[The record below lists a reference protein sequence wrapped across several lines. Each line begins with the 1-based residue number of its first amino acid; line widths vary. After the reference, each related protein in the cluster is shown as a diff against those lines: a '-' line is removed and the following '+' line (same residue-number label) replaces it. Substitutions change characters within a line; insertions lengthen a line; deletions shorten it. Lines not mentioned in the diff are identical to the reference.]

1 MAASNQGDAMD
12 VAGAS
17 QPAGVTMDE
26 KPKENNDN
34 TKDEER
40 SPRLHTP
47 SEANCNPPDSSP
59 GQGPTSLSNGIF
71 PTHIIG
77 KNSPTHNSLAL
88 KALYGREGPP
98 PPPSAPN
105 RQDRNRAEP
114 IGKPIEPNYTLHPI
128 EQLPLSEKKRMKKKL
143 DALIA
148 EEVPRLDANPPHLPK
163 AKRVARSAKSESSVW
178 SQKMTAGYDSE
189 NEIDLED
196 NDHSMDESHPPPEK
210 TSARKERRTTKRC
223 NDVRNWQ
230 NGKNRNCTPYRINDD
245 IEAATVRNLQEVV
258 GKMQKLGYAV
268 LMDFKEATDDP
279 EGTLNPMT
287 YNIFKPENAPT
298 PAQAA
303 FYKTPLA
310 SSRQPPVM
318 ETIFEGVMIN
328 QAHAQFLPQ
337 KPTVARPGTEIRSV
351 MKYGLAGYKAYQK
364 QCKGQADDIITGMF
378 PAKGKRNKPNPAAD
392 PRNWVAEHNVVVG
405 GVDHQ
410 HPHCDQGKAG
420 SYQNDDIFPFVA
432 VHGFGVNE
440 FQMWLLPQKLK
451 REYGFLYN
459 FPKNAILFMRGDFI
473 HAGACLQ
480 PARGHIHFFPHTA
493 AGWDDDNPYWSKARF
508 EAWIKDPPSYVI
520 QDLRFAPFAYPKF
533 SKRNAV
539 GNQVITYP
547 ASLTADLITPVKRL
561 KPVKKRKRTGKGK
574 ESSEDSGSDC
584 DADLKADATA
594 EIEKRKA
601 LVRRLHKQ
609 KY

>member
-1 MAASNQGDAMD
+1 MD
-12 VAGAS
+12 
-17 QPAGVTMDE
+17 
-26 KPKENNDN
+26 
-34 TKDEER
+34 
-40 SPRLHTP
+40 
-47 SEANCNPPDSSP
+47 
-59 GQGPTSLSNGIF
+59 
-71 PTHIIG
+71 
-77 KNSPTHNSLAL
+77 
-88 KALYGREGPP
+88 
-98 PPPSAPN
+98 
-105 RQDRNRAEP
+105 
-114 IGKPIEPNYTLHPI
+114 PNYTLDPF
-128 EQLPLSEKKRMKKKL
+128 EQLPLSVKKRLKKRL
-143 DALIA
+143 TALIA
-148 EEVPRLDANPPHLPK
+148 EEVPRLDANPPYQPK
-163 AKRVARSAKSESSVW
+163 GARVASSADSKSSASSK
-178 SQKMTAGYDSE
+178 KMTAGYDSG
-189 NEIDLED
+189 NEKDVEED
-196 NDHSMDESHPPPEK
+196 DHSMDESNDTPDKP
-210 TSARKERRTTKRC
+210 SARKERRSTKRC

-258 GKMQKLGYAV
+258 GKMQKIGYAV

-328 QAHAQFLPQ
+328 QAHVQFVPQ
-337 KPTVARPGTEIRSV
+337 KPTVARPGTEFRSV

-364 QCKGQADDIITGMF
+364 QYKGQADDIITGMF

-508 EAWIKDPPSYVI
+508 DAWIKDPPSYI
-520 QDLRFAPFAYPKF
+520 TQDLRFAPFAYPKF

-561 KPVKKRKRTGKGK
+561 KPLKKRKRTGKGK
-574 ESSEDSGSDC
+574 ESSEDSGSDSA
-584 DADLKADATA
+584 ADLNADATA

-601 LVRRLHKQ
+601 LVRKLHKQ